1 MFQKD
6 KSRRNIMILNEYK
19 PTQKIRRGG
28 KIIQF
33 ATATIPVSFRKYGLN
48 IHKNLMRPIKFKGY
62 ESGSNDEDNEFS
74 VKVTDMLLHL
84 LDLPWVMSAAI
95 FVVKLN
101 GQKLI
106 YQIDMDCHF
115 EDGEFVEDDPYVSF
129 YRISDD
135 TMDQCFSVFD
145 AENDYDTYGLI
156 VEVEDNVWQI
166 IDE

>member
-1 MFQKD
+1 MT
-6 KSRRNIMILNEYK
+6 LNEYK

-33 ATATIPVSFRKYGLN
+33 TTATIPMSFKKYGLN
-48 IHKNLMRPIKFKGY
+48 IHKNLMRPIIFTGI
-62 ESGSNDEDNEFS
+62 ENGSNYEDNEFS
-74 VKVTDMLLHL
+74 VKITDMLLCL
-84 LDLPWVMSAAI
+84 YDIPWVMSVAI
-95 FVVKLN
+95 FVVKLD

-106 YQIDMDCHF
+106 YQLDADCHF
-115 EDGEFVEDDPYVSF
+115 EDGKFVEDEPYISF
-129 YRISDD
+129 YRIGDD

-156 VEVEDNVWQI
+156 EEIEPNVWQI